1 MLLDFAMP
9 DMNGAEVMR
18 AARTLHPSLPVVFI
32 SGYSDTAA
40 IEAVAGENA
49 VILRKPFRVDDLRR
63 VLVGVL
69 ETREG

>member
-1 MLLDFAMP
+1 
-9 DMNGAEVMR
+9 
-18 AARTLHPSLPVVFI
+18 
-32 SGYSDTAA
+32 
-40 IEAVAGENA
+40 VAGENA